1 VDALKRKVIIAA
13 VLLVLLC
20 AVFVASNVVGV
31 FRPQAGG
38 GDILVKAFGCSG
50 AAVAETN
57 INAYASAADVFL
69 DKDEVVGMVKSLAEG
84 MDLDYEQAE
93 RVENFSLDYN
103 QLSVIGKNK
112 EGYSVVIIV
121 HSMDFT
127 GIEDGP
133 GGFESNIV
141 VDVALGGDMEE
152 LPHTER
158 KVKDLVEGYMEG
170 ARTNCCIVG
179 SYAERVPQDD
189 IEAIIG
195 SILQSAGASEVER
208 AVYDGFVSIS
218 AYTPDIGRYVEMG
231 ENRVNLNVAMRY
243 NSFEGRTYIWL
254 GSPVISLEY

>member
-1 VDALKRKVIIAA
+1 MKRKVIIAA

-31 FRPQAGG
+31 FRPQAEG

-50 AAVAETN
+50 AAIVETN
-57 INAYASAADVFL
+57 VNAYASATDVFL
-69 DKDEVVGMVKSLAEG
+69 DKEEVTEMVKSLAEG
-84 MDLDYEQAE
+84 MDLEFEQAE

>member
-1 VDALKRKVIIAA
+1 MKRKVIIAA

-69 DKDEVVGMVKSLAEG
+69 DKEEVTEMVKSLAEG

>member
-1 VDALKRKVIIAA
+1 MKRKVIIAA

-31 FRPQAGG
+31 FRPQAEG

-50 AAVAETN
+50 AAIVETN
-57 INAYASAADVFL
+57 VNAYASATDVFL
-69 DKDEVVGMVKSLAEG
+69 DKEEVTEMVKSLAEG

>member
-1 VDALKRKVIIAA
+1 MKRKVIFAA
-13 VLLVLLC
+13 ALSVFLC
-20 AVFVASNVVGV
+20 AVFVVSNAVSV
-31 FRPQAGG
+31 FRTQAGG
-38 GDILVKAFGCSG
+38 GDMLVKAFGCSG
-50 AAVAETN
+50 AAIVETN
-57 INAYASAADVFL
+57 INAYASATDVFL
-69 DKDEVVGMVKSLAEG
+69 DKDEVVEMVKSLAEG
-84 MDLDYEQAE
+84 LDLDYEQAE
-93 RVENFSLDYN
+93 RVENFSEDYN
-103 QLSVIGKNK
+103 QLSVIGKNEK
-112 EGYSVVIIV
+112 GYSVVIIV

-152 LPHTER
+152 LPHIER

-179 SYAERVPQDD
+179 SYAEKVPRDS

-208 AVYDGFVSIS
+208 AVYDDFVSVS
-218 AYTPDIGRYVEMG
+218 AYTPDIGRYVEMR

-243 NSFEGRTYIWL
+243 NSFEGKTYIWL

>member
-1 VDALKRKVIIAA
+1 MKRKVIIAA

-50 AAVAETN
+50 AAIVETN
-57 INAYASAADVFL
+57 VNAYASATDVFL
-69 DKDEVVGMVKSLAEG
+69 DKEEVTEMVKSLAEG
-84 MDLDYEQAE
+84 MDLEFEQAE

>member
-1 VDALKRKVIIAA
+1 MKRKVILLAA
-13 VLLVLLC
+13 LLVFLC
-20 AVFVASNVVGV
+20 AVFVVSNVVSV
-31 FRPQAGG
+31 FWPHQAGS

-50 AAVAETN
+50 AAIVETN
-57 INAYASAADVFL
+57 INAYASAAGVFL
-69 DKDEVVGMVKSLAEG
+69 DKEEVTGMVKSLAEG
-84 MDLDYEQAE
+84 MDLEFEQAE
-93 RVENFSLDYN
+93 KVENFSLDYN
-103 QLSVIGKNK
+103 QLSVIGKNAK
-112 EGYSVVIIV
+112 GYSVVIIV

-141 VDVALGGDMEE
+141 VDVALGGDVEE
-152 LPHTER
+152 LPRIER
-158 KVKDLVEGYMEG
+158 KVKDLVERYMKG
-170 ARTNCCIVG
+170 AHTNCCIVG
-179 SYAERVPQDD
+179 SYAEKVPQDSS
-189 IEAIIG
+189 EAIIG
-195 SILQSAGASEVER
+195 SILQSADASEVER

>member
-1 VDALKRKVIIAA
+1 MKRKVIIIVA
-13 VLLVLLC
+13 LLVFLC
-20 AVFVASNVVGV
+20 AVFIFSNAVGV
-31 FRPQAGG
+31 FRTQAGG
-38 GDILVKAFGCSG
+38 GDVLVKAFGCSG
-50 AAVAETN
+50 AAIVETN
-57 INAYASAADVFL
+57 INAYASATDVFL
-69 DKDEVVGMVKSLAEG
+69 DEDELVEMVKSLAEG
-84 MDLDYEQAE
+84 MGLEFEQAE
-93 RVENFSLDYN
+93 KVENFSKDYN
-103 QLSVIGKNK
+103 QLSVIGKNEK
-112 EGYSVVIIV
+112 GYSVVIIV

-152 LPHTER
+152 LPYTER
-158 KVKDLVEGYMEG
+158 KVIDLVEGYMEG

-179 SYAERVPQDD
+179 SYAERVPRDI

-195 SILQSAGASEVER
+195 SILKSAGASEVER
-208 AVYDGFVSIS
+208 AVYEGFVSIS

>member
-1 VDALKRKVIIAA
+1 MAA
-13 VLLVLLC
+13 LLVFLC
-20 AVFVASNVVGV
+20 AVFVVSKVVSV
-31 FRPQAGG
+31 FRPQAEG

-50 AAVAETN
+50 AAIVETN
-57 INAYASAADVFL
+57 VNAYASATDVFL
-69 DKDEVVGMVKSLAEG
+69 DKEEVTGMVKSLAEG
-84 MDLDYEQAE
+84 MDLEFEQAE

-103 QLSVIGKNK
+103 QLSVIGKNAK
-112 EGYSVVIIV
+112 GYSVVIIV

-141 VDVALGGDMEE
+141 VDAALGGDMEE
-152 LPHTER
+152 LPHIEK

>member
-1 VDALKRKVIIAA
+1 MKRKVIIAA

-31 FRPQAGG
+31 FRPQAEG

-50 AAVAETN
+50 AAIVETN
-57 INAYASAADVFL
+57 VNAYASAADVFL

>member
-1 VDALKRKVIIAA
+1 MKRKVIIAA

>member
-1 VDALKRKVIIAA
+1 LKRKVIIAA

-31 FRPQAGG
+31 FRPQAEG

-50 AAVAETN
+50 AAIVETN
-57 INAYASAADVFL
+57 VNAYASATDVFL